1 MHSHGLENR
10 DHVSVSV
17 QMWLIFVPSYDFIQH
32 LSDQLIGELHQLEV
46 LNEVLLLLSTDDLL
60 GDINNIIRHP
70 RLGALIE
77 HGWRVLTQ
85 SIIQSN
91 H

>member
-17 QMWLIFVPSYDFIQH
+17 QMWLIFVPSHDFIQH

-46 LNEVLLLLSTDDLL
+46 FNEVLLLLSTDDFL
-60 GDINNIIRHP
+60 GDVNNIIRHP

-77 HGWRVLTQ
+77 HRWRVLT
-85 SIIQSN
+85 
-91 H
+91 